1 MSYSPPLTSAFNDT
15 KNRSSILSCSGM
27 CSFCTEDCA
36 GTCELGLAAVLGS
49 QTVYPTNTGSNQ
61 VASEKNYPIDYS
73 HFNING
79 RVFGAV
85 GAPEC
90 SAEAT
95 VFHVKMETEIKAPA
109 AGVIREINVTPSQ
122 VVAAGDTLVTIEEK

>member
-1 MSYSPPLTSAFNDT
+1 MDL
-15 KNRSSILSCSGM
+15 
-27 CSFCTEDCA
+27 
-36 GTCELGLAAVLGS
+36 
-49 QTVYPTNTGSNQ
+49 
-61 VASEKNYPIDYS
+61 S

-95 VFHVKMETEIKAPA
+95 VFHVKMETEIGRRNPIKLKA
-109 AGVIREINVTPSQ
+109 AGS
-122 VVAAGDTLVTIEEK
+122 AARNGKAGLAGVLRRRSHGRCAGCDR